1 MFEAVLVS
9 SDGVN
14 LTSTLIN
21 LSEVSVLDGSIVT
34 CTLNGITVV
43 ELQQTI
49 LVADEELSLLI

>member
-49 LVADEELSLLI
+49 LVADEVL